1 MTAAARVQ
9 RSHVVPLRAAPDATA
24 AYRAAVIDQCGPVDE
39 GEIAVRSELCRVRD
53 RASAALS
60 RCCEDA
66 EPALQEAHRLAGLT
80 AFATLPPAVLALT
93 LMAADGMIQAANLI
107 QKASKL

>member
-1 MTAAARVQ
+1 MTAASAKRHPDPVAPY
-9 RSHVVPLRAAPDATA
+9 RSAIVA
-24 AYRAAVIDQCGPVDE
+24 QCGTLDP
-39 GEIAVRSELCRVRD
+39 GEMAVRAELCRVRD

-66 EPALQEAHRLAGLT
+66 EPALQEALRLAGLT